1 MNENKVKKYEFTN
14 DKVKTRFLIT
24 TISLLIPIV
33 GLYFH
38 LNSRDEIIDDFNNNK
53 VLTCN
58 LSNILIAISKE
69 DKYYIEDYN
78 FVKGKTKI
86 AVSKCE
92 VKDWNYDT

>member
-14 DKVKTRFLIT
+14 DKIKTRFLIT

-33 GLYFH
+33 VLYFH

-58 LSNILIAISKE
+58 LRNIIIDISKE

-92 VKDWNYDT
+92 IKD